1 MAPTPSTPVA
11 RLHVDSASDVAAIR
25 EQLKQ
30 SRADVTENEQ
40 DAATR
45 VATLN
50 FVVFIDD
57 PDHREWV
64 LLRAAR
70 VAEKLP
76 SRLIVLDSTSA
87 ATGVDVSAAKRESA
101 AGRIITE
108 RVDISVASI
117 GHQAIISL
125 VQELCVADIPTVLW
139 WSGSRLLQ
147 SRTFSGLA
155 QNAVTVLVDSSGKV
169 RGDEIIREL
178 GEFLTRYSHVVL
190 ADLAFMR
197 LAPWQDMIAQFF
209 DDPALR
215 EDLFSITGLEIESG
229 SDAEALYLA
238 GWLGSRL
245 SWEIAERDAFH
256 DRRGHTIPF
265 KRTVKGDQ
273 RRVLSVVLRAG
284 GTTYRAALSDDE
296 GVVALSVEGAKNEP
310 VRYVP
315 LMNIDN
321 TSLIERAILESS
333 RDDIFETSLR
343 TVRELLG

>member
-1 MAPTPSTPVA
+1 MEADLMSSS
-11 RLHVDSASDVAAIR
+11 HVDSPRDVEAIR
-25 EQLKQ
+25 ERLRLTRREIAQ
-30 SRADVTENEQ
+30 SES
-40 DAATR
+40 DAAAR

-57 PDHREWV
+57 PDHRAWV
-64 LLRAAR
+64 LERAGR
-70 VAEKLP
+70 VASRLP
-76 SRLIVLDSTSA
+76 SRLIVLDSTA
-87 ATGVDVSAAKRESA
+87 AAVGVDVSSAKRE
-101 AGRIITE
+101 GPGGNNIVTE
-108 RVDISVASI
+108 RVDIGVSTI
-117 GHQAIISL
+117 DHQSIISL
-125 VQELCVADIPTVLW
+125 VQELSVPDIPTVLW

-155 QNAVTVLVDSSGKV
+155 QHAVTVLVDSSGKV
-169 RGDEIIREL
+169 RGEEIIREL
-178 GEFLTRYSHVVL
+178 GEFLTRFPGVVL

-215 EDLFSITGLEIESG
+215 EDLFSITGLQIESG
-229 SDAEALYLA
+229 SEAEALYLA

-256 DRRGHTIPF
+256 DRRGHTIRF
-265 KRTVKGDQ
+265 ERVARGDQ
-273 RRVLSVVLRAG
+273 RRVVSVVLKANDS
-284 GTTYRAALSDDE
+284 TYRAGLSDDE
-296 GVVALSVEGAKNEP
+296 GVVALSVEGPKAAP

-315 LMNIDN
+315 LQNIDN
-321 TSLIERAILESS
+321 TSLIERAILESA

>member
-1 MAPTPSTPVA
+1 MEAHLMSAP
-11 RLHVDSASDVAAIR
+11 LHIDSPRDVAAIR
-25 EQLKQ
+25 EQLRLSRKSIAQ
-30 SRADVTENEQ
+30 SES
-40 DAATR
+40 DAAAR

-57 PDHREWV
+57 PAHRDWV
-64 LLRAAR
+64 LERAAR
-70 VAEKLP
+70 VADKLP

-87 ATGVDVSAAKRESA
+87 ASGVDVSSSKREGVS
-101 AGRIITE
+101 GTIITE
-108 RVDISVASI
+108 RVDVGVSTID
-117 GHQAIISL
+117 HQSIISL
-125 VQELCVADIPTVLW
+125 VQELSVPDIPTVLW

-155 QNAVTVLVDSSGKV
+155 QQAVTVLVDSSGKTS
-169 RGDEIIREL
+169 GEEIIREL
-178 GEFLTRYSHVVL
+178 GEFLTRFPHVVL

-215 EDLFSITGLEIESG
+215 EDLFSITALEIESG

-265 KRTVKGDQ
+265 KRTDKGDQ
-273 RRVLSVVLRAG
+273 RRVVSVVLRANE
-284 GTTYRAALSDDE
+284 TTYCAALSNDA
-296 GVVALSVEGAKNEP
+296 GVVALSVAGAKASP

-315 LMNIDN
+315 LQNIDN

-333 RDDIFETSLR
+333 RDAIFETSLR